1 MSTDQTAIRP
11 YLTTISLDP
20 ENQGTPIHFS
30 NDWITPERL
39 FFLRNHYPY
48 PPITPESFKLA
59 FSGVVRKPGFFF
71 TMNSYCRCLPKQ
83 SFYL

>member
-20 ENQGTPIHFS
+20 ENQGTPIHFFS

-48 PPITPESFKLA
+48 PPITQNHLNLHLVEW
-59 FSGVVRKPGFFF
+59 
-71 TMNSYCRCLPKQ
+71 
-83 SFYL
+83 